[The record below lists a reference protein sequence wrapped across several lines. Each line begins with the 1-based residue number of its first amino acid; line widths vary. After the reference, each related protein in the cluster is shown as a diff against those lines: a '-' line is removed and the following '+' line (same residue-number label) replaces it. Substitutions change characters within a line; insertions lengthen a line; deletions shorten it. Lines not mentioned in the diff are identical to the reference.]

1 MRSTPGPT
9 NPLSLNPVLARRRE
23 RERADL
29 VRHRIN
35 HLFAVTDQPITDR
48 PPEAKPWPSDVG
60 ALDAGPPDAGPLGTG
75 SLSTGLP
82 GDELPED
89 WPRGYGRR
97 RDHRRADPA
106 AAPPAEA
113 DVGSEPAA
121 ATPDDGSPSP
131 PTAALIPPPRTHS
144 TTGSG
149 SASTPSGSP
158 RRPGSRFRPRLPPCL
173 HSLLWVDR
181 RAVLGLSV
189 LLLLAVAYAVQHFW
203 FGRPQPV
210 AVPVASTTTA
220 GSPKSAGSPA
230 GSSAGSPAGSPA
242 GVLPLAPAAA
252 TVPAVVADGPPDASL
267 QQLPAV
273 VVDVAG
279 KVANPGLRSLPGGS
293 RVADAVRAAG
303 GAQPGVDTDELNL
316 ARILVDGE
324 QILVGAPA
332 PTSARAATAA
342 PRAPVSLN
350 RATWEQLDA
359 LPGIGPALAQHIVDF
374 RSSHAGFR
382 SLEQLRQIN
391 GIGERKFAE
400 LKPLL
405 TL

>member
-1 MRSTPGPT
+1 MRTTTSTD
-9 NPLSLNPVLARRRE
+9 LAR
-23 RERADL
+23 
-29 VRHRIN
+29 HRLN

-48 PPEAKPWPSDVG
+48 PAEAKPCLARSAAD
-60 ALDAGPPDAGPLGTG
+60 
-75 SLSTGLP
+75 LSAADLSAADLAATDLSAKDLP
-82 GDELPED
+82 VD

-106 AAPPAEA
+106 AAPPPLPPEA
-113 DVGSEPAA
+113 DVGSDP
-121 ATPDDGSPSP
+121 
-131 PTAALIPPPRTHS
+131 
-144 TTGSG
+144 
-149 SASTPSGSP
+149 SASTTPP
-158 RRPGSRFRPRLPPCL
+158 RAASRFRFRFRLPSGL

-203 FGRPQPV
+203 FGRPQAV
-210 AVPVASTTTA
+210 AVPAASTATA
-220 GSPKSAGSPA
+220 GAPRSAVAQA
-230 GSSAGSPAGSPA
+230 GT
-242 GVLPLAPAAA
+242 LPLAPAAA
-252 TVPAVVADGPPDASL
+252 TVPAAAAGAPDASA
-267 QQLPAV
+267 QQAPAV

-279 KVANPGLRSLPGGS
+279 KVAHPGLRSLPGGS
-293 RVADAVRAAG
+293 RVADAVQAAG

-332 PTSARAATAA
+332 PPAGHAATPA
-342 PRAPVSLN
+342 PQAPVSLN

-359 LPGIGPALAQHIVDF
+359 LPGIGPVLAQHIIDF
-374 RSSHAGFR
+374 RGSHAGFR
-382 SLEQLRQIN
+382 SLDQLRQIS
-391 GIGERKFAE
+391 GIGARKFAE